1 MTGSAQLGHHGVIM
15 TGFRRTTFARL
26 ALALT
31 TAAVLVPAPPAS
43 AAEQQTVGAFFID
56 YVPHAVQIRQGDS
69 VTLVDTDPFAG
80 EGHTF
85 TQATYG
91 DVVPKFDSDVTPFG
105 QSSEVRG
112 ISDLAVGEYVIHCR
126 IHPSMKGSLF
136 VDPPAPPPTERIPP
150 ETP

>member
-1 MTGSAQLGHHGVIM
+1 MNAFA
-15 TGFRRTTFARL
+15 FRRTTFARL

-43 AAEQQTVGAFFID
+43 AAEQQMVGAFFID
-56 YVPHAVQIRQGDS
+56 YLPHAVQIRQGDS
-69 VTLVDTDPFAG
+69 LTLVNTDPVAG

-91 DVVPKFDSDVTPFG
+91 NVAPKFDSDVTPFG

-112 ISDLAVGEYVIHCR
+112 IPELPVGEYVIHCR
-126 IHPSMKGSLF
+126 IHASMKGSLF
-136 VDPPAPPPTERIPP
+136 VDPPARPLTALIPP
-150 ETP
+150 RTL